1 MSRQAPATTATMV
14 RRLEALERPARPL
27 AHPPAFIQAA
37 DNADADRQVARVRA
51 DHPGSNWTVFVM
63 IAADR
68 RS

>member
-1 MSRQAPATTATMV
+1 MNRMA
-14 RRLEALERPARPL
+14 RRVAALERAARPL
-27 AHPPAFIQAA
+27 AHPPAFLLAA
-37 DNADADRQVARVRA
+37 DNADVDRQVARVRA